1 MTTIKDSVIMSAR
14 QRDIRRRPEA
24 NTSKVR
30 LSKSLAWLLRHN
42 AESEGFTF
50 LEGGYLPVE
59 DVLRHRR
66 FTGFTI
72 TDVEEVVRDNDKQR
86 FAIMVGDDGRLL
98 IRANQGH
105 SISNVT
111 VEMEEI
117 TSADE
122 VTKVIHGTN
131 FKAWNEIQKTGLSR
145 MKRNHIHFAAGEP
158 GSEGVI
164 SGMRACAQV
173 YIYIDLHKAMEDGI
187 KFFRSAN
194 NVILSPGDESGVIM
208 PKYFKQVKNVKT
220 NQPLNY

>member
-1 MTTIKDSVIMSAR
+1 MSSR
-14 QRDIRRRPEA
+14 QRDQRRRPEA
-24 NTSKVR
+24 NTSKIR

-59 DVLRHRR
+59 EVLRHRR
-66 FTGFTI
+66 FTGFTV

-86 FAIMVGDDGRLL
+86 FAIMAGDDGKLL

-117 TSADE
+117 TAPDE
-122 VTKVIHGTN
+122 ATKVIHGTN
-131 FKAWNEIQKTGLSR
+131 FKAWSEIQKTGLSR

-164 SGMRACAQV
+164 SGMRGSAQV
-173 YIYIDLHKAMEDGI
+173 YIYIDLHRAMEDGI

-194 NVILSPGDESGVIM
+194 NVILSPGDENGVIM
-208 PKYFKQVKNVKT
+208 PRYFKQVKNVKT
-220 NQPLNY
+220 NQALNY

>member
-1 MTTIKDSVIMSAR
+1 M
-14 QRDIRRRPEA
+14 
-24 NTSKVR
+24 
-30 LSKSLAWLLRHN
+30 
-42 AESEGFTF
+42 G
-50 LEGGYLPVE
+50 
-59 DVLRHRR
+59 
-66 FTGFTI
+66 
-72 TDVEEVVRDNDKQR
+72 
-86 FAIMVGDDGRLL
+86 
-98 IRANQGH
+98 
-105 SISNVT
+105 

-145 MKRNHIHFAAGEP
+145 MKRNYIHFAAGEP

-194 NVILSPGDESGVIM
+194 NVILSPGDGVESSCRNIL
-208 PKYFKQVKNVKT
+208 KQSIT
-220 NQPLNY
+220 SRQISR

>member
-1 MTTIKDSVIMSAR
+1 MSAR

>member
-1 MTTIKDSVIMSAR
+1 MSAR

-30 LSKSLAWLLRHN
+30 LSRSLAWLLRHN

-50 LEGGYLPVE
+50 LEGGYLRVE
-59 DVLRHRR
+59 DVLRHQR
-66 FTGFTI
+66 FTGFTV

-86 FAIMVGDDGRLL
+86 FAITVGDDGKLL

-117 TSADE
+117 LSADE

-173 YIYIDLHKAMEDGI
+173 CIYIDVHKAMEDGI

>member
-1 MTTIKDSVIMSAR
+1 MTTINDSVIMSAR

-111 VEMEEI
+111 VELEEI

-220 NQPLNY
+220 NHPLNY

>member
-1 MTTIKDSVIMSAR
+1 MTIKDLVIMSAR

-30 LSKSLAWLLRHN
+30 LSRSLAWLLRHN

-50 LEGGYLPVE
+50 LEGGYLRVE
-59 DVLRHRR
+59 DVLRHQR
-66 FTGFTI
+66 FTGFTV

-86 FAIMVGDDGRLL
+86 FAITVGDGGKLL

-117 TSADE
+117 VSADE

-131 FKAWNEIQKTGLSR
+131 LKAWNEIQKTGLSR

-173 YIYIDLHKAMEDGI
+173 CIYIDLHKAMEDGI

>member
-1 MTTIKDSVIMSAR
+1 MSSR
-14 QRDIRRRPEA
+14 QRDLRRRPEA

-59 DVLRHRR
+59 DVLGHRR
-66 FTGFTI
+66 FTGFTVS
-72 TDVEEVVRDNDKQR
+72 DVEEVVRDNDKQR
-86 FAIMVGDDGRLL
+86 FAITVGDDGKLL

-117 TSADE
+117 ISVDE